1 MEKLH
6 LRLYMWLRMKFF
18 RKDKSGCLSDVLLPD
33 FGITAN
39 LLLNE
44 TTTVEFTP
52 QAVGEYLF
60 TCGMKMFQGVVD
72 VQE

>member
-6 LRLYMWLRMKFF
+6 LRMYMWLRLKFF

-39 LLLNE
+39 LPLNE

-52 QAVGEYLF
+52 QAVGEYPF
-60 TCGMKMFQGVVD
+60 TCGMKMF
-72 VQE
+72 